1 MYCFILQIA
10 AGCYAK
16 VNIKRALSV
25 PVPTR
30 PDKRLRLLSTFSTN
44 IHENQRQKQTVVPA
58 WRRKSVSGTPAAY
71 TTPITTY
78 VWGLHFNNKQNRT
91 DSAGVIK
98 GKIQECPP
106 HTHPFFSLADC
117 AHSWIGFPFLWK
129 VPQRPDSTLF
139 IGPGSKRVGQRC
151 PNINYMFVHFWVTH
165 SWPGVN
171 LHWKGCKKSLLLL
184 LAFSQCQ

>member
-1 MYCFILQIA
+1 MLLFQHGL
-10 AGCYAK
+10 
-16 VNIKRALSV
+16 IKGLW
-25 PVPTR
+25 
-30 PDKRLRLLSTFSTN
+30 LLSTFSTN

-58 WRRKSVSGTPAAY
+58 WRRKSISGTPAAY

-78 VWGLHFNNKQNRT
+78 VRGLHFNNKQNRT

-106 HTHPFFSLADC
+106 HPFFSLADC
-117 AHSWIGFPFLWK
+117 VYSWIGFPFLQK

-139 IGPGSKRVGQRC
+139 NGPGLKRVSQRC

-165 SWPGVN
+165 SWPRVN
-171 LHWKGCKKSLLLL
+171 LLWKGSKKSLLLL

>member
-1 MYCFILQIA
+1 MKI
-10 AGCYAK
+10 
-16 VNIKRALSV
+16 
-25 PVPTR
+25 
-30 PDKRLRLLSTFSTN
+30 PDKN
-44 IHENQRQKQTVVPA
+44 RQWSQPGGERA
-58 WRRKSVSGTPAAY
+58 FWGTPAEY

-78 VWGLHFNNKQNRT
+78 VRGLHFNNKQNRT

-98 GKIQECPP
+98 GKIQERPP
-106 HTHPFFSLADC
+106 FTHTPFSAWQIVRIHEPVSPFCKKSLKDQTAP
-117 AHSWIGFPFLWK
+117 S
-129 VPQRPDSTLF
+129 ST
-139 IGPGSKRVGQRC
+139 GPAWKRVGQRC